1 MICGIMAGGTMWDV
15 ILIVVII
22 LTILYISMLVVHRYK
37 KIPINDD
44 MIVGVVVLCLI
55 WAIMLGYNL
64 YLYIR

>member
-22 LTILYISMLVVHRYK
+22 LTILYISMLVVHRKK
-37 KIPINDD
+37 KIPINDE
-44 MIVGVVVLCLI
+44 MIVGVVALCLI

>member
-1 MICGIMAGGTMWDV
+1 MICGIMAGGAMWDV

-22 LTILYISMLVVHRYK
+22 LTILYISVLVVHHSE
-37 KIPINDD
+37 KIPINGD

-55 WAIMLGYNL
+55 WSIMLGYNL